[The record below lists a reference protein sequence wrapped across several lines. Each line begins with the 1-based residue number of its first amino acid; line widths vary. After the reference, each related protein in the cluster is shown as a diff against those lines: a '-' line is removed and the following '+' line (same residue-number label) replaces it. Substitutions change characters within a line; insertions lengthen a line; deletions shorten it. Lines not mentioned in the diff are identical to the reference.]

1 MKWASNELL
10 IGILL
15 MAIGASAKSVVDVA
29 VLKAENRNIKSL
41 VLEIR
46 QDIKDIH
53 KTIHN

>member
-10 IGILL
+10 IGIML